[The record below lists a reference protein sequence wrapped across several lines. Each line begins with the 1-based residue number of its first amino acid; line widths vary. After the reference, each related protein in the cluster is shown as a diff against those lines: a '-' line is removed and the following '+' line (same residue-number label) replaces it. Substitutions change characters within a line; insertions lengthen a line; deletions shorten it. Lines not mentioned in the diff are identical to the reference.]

1 MQVKTKAIVLSSL
14 KFQETSLIVKC
25 FTQSDGVKSYLI
37 RSAFGSKSSK
47 VGGAKIAYFQPM
59 TLLEIDAI
67 HKNKGTLEQVKEVKI
82 YWPYQTIPT
91 DIVKSSILLF
101 LAEMLQHAIHE
112 EEENSDFFA
121 FLEAA
126 LLWLDTHQ
134 ETANFHLALLLE
146 ATKYLGFYPDTSA
159 EGLPYFNLQ
168 EGQFSEVL
176 SLGALSEYETDLF
189 KRGLHL
195 QFDSDQKL
203 FHVSERQQLLK
214 IIIDYYTLH
223 LSGFKKPKS
232 LEVLKAV
239 FS

>member
-1 MQVKTKAIVLSSL
+1 MQVKTKAIVLSAI
-14 KFQETSLIVKC
+14 KFQESSLIVKC
-25 FTQSDGVKSYLI
+25 FTQSDGLKSYLI
-37 RSAFGSKSSK
+37 RSAFGSKSAK

-59 TLLEIDAI
+59 TLLEIDAV

-112 EEENSDFFA
+112 EEKNSDFFA

-134 ETANFHLALLLE
+134 ETANFHLVLLLE
-146 ATKYLGFYPDTSA
+146 ATKYLGFYPDTSQ
-159 EGLPYFNLQ
+159 EELPYFNLQ
-168 EGQFSEVL
+168 EGQFSNTL
-176 SLGALSEYETDLF
+176 SLGTLTEQETDLL
-189 KRGLHL
+189 KRGLYL
-195 QFDSDQKL
+195 QFDSDQKS

-214 IIIDYYTLH
+214 IIIDYYVLH

-232 LEVLKAV
+232 LEVLKEV